1 MVKPRASSPP
11 FFIGG
16 TQHPLLC
23 VTGDLSVLLPL
34 LQLQTD
40 LGSGEFSGDDACIA
54 VTEVDKDFDVFQFHH
69 EPLPCT
75 NHCNFDERAKL
86 FLREKCLLPRQKL
99 KRACDAMGTG
109 AHDVA
114 RDDTQISHFLGLFT
128 LALSGTL
135 RLPISVRSSRSPVS
149 FQRACLSYLGDPV
162 RRPHYS

>member
-1 MVKPRASSPP
+1 M
-11 FFIGG
+11 
-16 TQHPLLC
+16 
-23 VTGDLSVLLPL
+23 LLPL

-114 RDDTQISHFLGLFT
+114 RDDTQISHFLGLMY
-128 LALSGTL
+128 GTPL
-135 RLPISVRSSRSPVS
+135 GRYDDGPKNGVS
-149 FQRACLSYLGDPV
+149 FNISSILIRRNFSDPM
-162 RRPHYS
+162 PASTMPSPL